1 MLKNRK
7 TNTVLLVVSFTLYL
21 NEDLDEEGNV
31 KPGVEAGLPF
41 DKRGK
46 VGAERNDDARGN
58 GAAGGSST
66 EGSVAEKEQNG
77 KIYDDDE
84 VD

>member
-1 MLKNRK
+1 VLKNRK
-7 TNTVLLVVSFTLYL
+7 TNAVLFVVLFTLFL

-41 DKRGK
+41 DKMEK
-46 VGAERNDDARGN
+46 VRNEWDKARMN
-58 GAAGGSST
+58 GTGYESSR
-66 EGSVAEKEQNG
+66 EGSVAGMKVNG
-77 KIYDDDE
+77 RISDDDD